1 MVYSKLGN
9 LMKTLSLI
17 ILLAICTAFSSIAHT
32 ATLAEIQ
39 SGVSIYA
46 NTVSASSGVY
56 YDQSFQ
62 SFPGSD
68 DGVPDS
74 TPLDAA
80 GIAAAVTGND
90 MSTYAW
96 TADYHMPTGP
106 DNAYLDLT
114 FASNVYNGE
123 GADLVLFF
131 AGNGTELSYYENP
144 APYKFSIDVG
154 ADGNNEGGLFD
165 VTTTTTSDL
174 YNDKFYASYAMI
186 DLDDFGF
193 DQTTALGDIRIYLG
207 DETMPA
213 LAGLG
218 AYHLTPGI
226 AEVPLPLSS
235 VLFGSGLALLSVFRR
250 KTQRYS

>member
-1 MVYSKLGN
+1 
-9 LMKTLSLI
+9 MKTLLLS
-17 ILLAICTAFSSIAHT
+17 ILLAVCTAFSGAAHT

-46 NTVSASSGVY
+46 NAVSASSGQY

-62 SFPGSD
+62 SFPGSNN
-68 DGVPDS
+68 DGIPNS
-74 TPLDAA
+74 TPLDAT
-80 GIAAAVTGND
+80 GIAAAVTGDD

-96 TADYHMPTGP
+96 TPDFHMPTGP

-114 FASNVYNGE
+114 FASNIYNGA

-131 AGNGTELSYYENP
+131 AGNGTDLSYYKEP
-144 APYKFSIDVG
+144 VPYKFSIDVG
-154 ADGNNEGGLFD
+154 ADGSQEGGLFVIED
-165 VTTTTTSDL
+165 KDTTTTSDI
-174 YNDKFYASYAMI
+174 YGNEFFASYVMI

-193 DQTTALGDIRIYLG
+193 DQTTALGDIRIFLG

-218 AYHLTPGI
+218 AYHLSPGV
-226 AEVPLPLSS
+226 AAVPLPLSS

-250 KTQRYS
+250 KAKLHS

>member
-1 MVYSKLGN
+1 
-9 LMKTLSLI
+9 MKTLLLS
-17 ILLAICTAFSSIAHT
+17 ILLAVCTAFSGVAHT

-46 NTVSASSGVY
+46 NAVSASSGEY

-62 SFPGSD
+62 SFVGTTND
-68 DGVPDS
+68 EIPD
-74 TPLDAA
+74 TPPIDAA
-80 GIAAAVTGND
+80 GIAAAVTGSD

-96 TADYHMPTGP
+96 TPDYHMPTGAA
-106 DNAYLDLT
+106 NAYLDLSFT
-114 FASNVYNGE
+114 SIVYNGE

-131 AGNGTELSYYENP
+131 AGNGTDLTYYENP

-154 ADGNNEGGLFD
+154 ADGNNEGGLFG
-165 VTTTTTSDL
+165 VETTTTSDI
-174 YNDKFYASYAMI
+174 YGNEFFASYAMI

-193 DQTTALGDIRIYLG
+193 DQTTPLGDIRIYLG

-218 AYHLTPGI
+218 AYHLLPGV

-250 KTQRYS
+250 KTQRHS